1 MCGRYYIDDDT
12 IREIEKLVRQ
22 IDKKLLEEKSRDVF
36 PSQSAP
42 VVTGREGELCGEELM
57 WGFPGFEKSRVIFN
71 ARQETALEKRTFRD
85 SLLLR
90 RCVIPAK
97 NFYEWDKKKEKY
109 TFTRPDGRILF
120 FAGIYNRYGEE
131 QRFVILT
138 TQANDSMRR
147 IHDRMP
153 LILEERQV
161 KDWIFSRQKAEDLL
175 GQTPVMLYNSTE
187 YEQQTLDLQ

>member
-12 IREIEKLVRQ
+12 IREMEKLVHQ

-42 VVTGREGELCGEELM
+42 VVTGRRGELFGEELM
-57 WGFPGFEKSRVIFN
+57 WGFPGLKKSQVIFN

-85 SLLLR
+85 SLFLR

-109 TFTRPDGRILF
+109 KFTRPDGKILF
-120 FAGIYNRYGEE
+120 LAGIYNQYGKNEY
-131 QRFVILT
+131 FVILT
-138 TQANDSMRR
+138 TKANDSMSR

-153 LILEERQV
+153 LVLEEQQI
-161 KDWIFSRQKAEDLL
+161 KDWIFSRQKAEDML
-175 GQTPVMLYNSTE
+175 GQTPIMLDNSTE

>member
-1 MCGRYYIDDDT
+1 M
-12 IREIEKLVRQ
+12 V
-22 IDKKLLEEKSRDVF
+22 
-36 PSQSAP
+36 
-42 VVTGREGELCGEELM
+42 
-57 WGFPGFEKSRVIFN
+57 
-71 ARQETALEKRTFRD
+71 
-85 SLLLR
+85 
-90 RCVIPAK
+90 
-97 NFYEWDKKKEKY
+97 
-109 TFTRPDGRILF
+109 
-120 FAGIYNRYGEE
+120 
-131 QRFVILT
+131 LT

>member
-1 MCGRYYIDDDT
+1 M
-12 IREIEKLVRQ
+12 EKLVRQ

-36 PSQSAP
+36 PSQNAP
-42 VVTGREGELCGEELM
+42 AVTGRDGVLCGEELV

-97 NFYEWDKKKEKY
+97 SFYEWNRKKEKY
-109 TFTRPDGRILF
+109 TFARYDGRILF
-120 FAGIYNRYGEE
+120 LAGIYDQYGEE
-131 QRFVILT
+131 ERFVILT
-138 TQANDSMRR
+138 TEANDSMSRV
-147 IHDRMP
+147 HDRMP
-153 LILEERQV
+153 LILEERQI
-161 KDWIFSRQKAEDLL
+161 KDWIFSREKAEEML
-175 GQTPVMLYNSTE
+175 GQTPVMLNGSTE